1 MTKFRTNAGS
11 AEGRPPS
18 EIRLRNL
25 STALLAAVLLAG
37 VACGS
42 DGDPAPRQVTGVIT
56 EITRGT
62 GGQIQSFAVRRGD
75 QSVEIQVDRQ
85 RDYGFDLE
93 HLEVHRRSNWPVMVR
108 LEQRDGTLYAVEIL
122 DA

>member
-1 MTKFRTNAGS
+1 M
-11 AEGRPPS
+11 
-18 EIRLRNL
+18 
-25 STALLAAVLLAG
+25 
-37 VACGS
+37 ACGS

-56 EITRGT
+56 EISRGT
-62 GGQIQSFAVRRGD
+62 GGQIQSFAVRQGD
-75 QSVEIQVDRQ
+75 QSLEIQIDRQ

-93 HLEVHRRSNWPVMVR
+93 HLEVHRTSNWPVRVS